1 VAPQQQRVPLLRHVK
16 FALEPEPAPVLF
28 RVGIAVLLDMIVVFV
43 TLKTLLLATGYPP
56 AHVTHAV
63 LPALFGGLFGFL
75 GSLGGSTRS
84 GLLRALL
91 LSALALPLTLVAIG
105 VRESPIGAGVTLAAA
120 AAFAGFLAWYGEPLA
135 TLGSL
140 LLYMYFVP
148 LAFGAGRG
156 VPVRYLLLTFGVMV
170 LLTVVL
176 RGLVALVG
184 RHRAPARVK
193 ATDEKA
199 TESGRGRR
207 FTQVGQPQL
216 GRLHRTTLRSAIG
229 LGLGAAVMSL
239 TGDHNAVWVLMT
251 LIALVPPALPLTIDR
266 VLQRLAG
273 TVVAMIVLTVIAALI
288 PPGPLRLLA
297 LAPGIVVM
305 IAFMRRSY
313 TLSVLGVSL
322 VAVLGYAQVAMPLQ
336 EALLWRGLDT
346 IVGAAIAIVITLL
359 IPVGPKPNPVWAHGG
374 QPEAA
379 PPPPS
384 S

>member
-1 VAPQQQRVPLLRHVK
+1 VAPQQQRVPLLKHVK
-16 FALEPEPAPVLF
+16 FALEPEPAPVLL
-28 RVGIAVLLDMIVVFV
+28 RVGIAVLLDMIIVFV
-43 TLKTLLLATGYPP
+43 TLRTLLGATGYPP
-56 AHVTHAV
+56 QHITHAV

-84 GLLRALL
+84 GLTRAFI
-91 LSALALPLTLVAIG
+91 LSALALPLTLLAIG
-105 VRESPIGAGVTLAAA
+105 VRGSPVGAGLTLAAA

-156 VPVRYLLLTFGVMV
+156 VPAKYLLLTFTVMV
-170 LLTVVL
+170 VLTVAL
-176 RGLVALVG
+176 RGLVALAG
-184 RHRAPARVK
+184 KHRAPARVK
-193 ATDEKA
+193 ATDEHTVQRA
-199 TESGRGRR
+199 SGRR
-207 FTQVGQPQL
+207 FVQLGQPQL

-229 LGLGAAVMSL
+229 LGIGAFVMSL

-273 TVVAMIVLTVIAALI
+273 TVIAMIVLTVIAAVI
-288 PPGPLRLLA
+288 PPGPLRLVA

-346 IVGAAIAIVITLL
+346 LVGAIIAIVLTLL
-359 IPVGPKPNPVWAHGG
+359 IPVGPKPQPVWAQGG
-374 QPEAA
+374 QAHVA
-379 PPPPS
+379 PPQQS
-384 S
+384 G